1 MRALSVVVAG
11 SSGFLGSHLRAELER
26 RGHEVTALV
35 RRPARGPS
43 ESPWDPATG
52 VVDAALVAAADV
64 VVNVAGS
71 PTLGNPHSS
80 RWARELR
87 ESRMA
92 TTRVLA
98 DAVAAAARPPAF
110 LAGNAVGW
118 YGDHGDA
125 ELTEAADSRGHSFMT
140 EVCRSWQAAAA
151 PAVDAGARVCFLR
164 TAPVQ
169 DRRSAPLKQQ
179 LLQFRAGLGGP
190 IGAGRQWMPM
200 ISLRDWVGAAA
211 FLVEHADASGPVNL
225 SCPDPATN
233 AEFTRA
239 LAEAVRRPALL
250 PAPAPLV
257 RLAAGR
263 VAPDVLGS
271 MRVRP
276 AALLGWGYE
285 FADPTVDDV
294 VAAGL
299 AEAA

>member
-1 MRALSVVVAG
+1 MHLVIAG
-11 SSGFLGSHLRAELER
+11 ASGFLGSHLRAELEG
-26 RGHEVTALV
+26 RGHEVMTLV
-35 RRPARGPS
+35 RRPARAVN
-43 ESPWDPATG
+43 ESTWDPATG
-52 VVDAALVAAADV
+52 VVDPTVVAGADV
-64 VVNVAGS
+64 VVNLAGS

-87 ESRMA
+87 ESRVSTTRLLA
-92 TTRVLA
+92 TTI
-98 DAVAAAARPPAF
+98 AAAATPPAF

-125 ELTEAADSRGHSFMT
+125 ELTEAADSRGHAFMT
-140 EVCRSWQAAAA
+140 AVCRDWQAAAL

-169 DRRSAPLKQQ
+169 DRRNAPLKQQ
-179 LLQFRAGLGGP
+179 ALQFKAGLGGR

-200 ISLRDWVGAAA
+200 ISLRDWVAAVA
-211 FLVEHADASGPVNL
+211 FLVEHPTASGPVNL
-225 SCPDPATN
+225 SCAEPATN
-233 AEFTRA
+233 AEFTAA
-239 LAEAVRRPALL
+239 LAEAVGRPALL

-271 MRVRP
+271 VRVRP

-285 FADPTVDDV
+285 FADPTVGEV
-294 VAAGL
+294 VASGL
-299 AEAA
+299 AAA

>member
-1 MRALSVVVAG
+1 MHLVIAG
-11 SSGFLGSHLRAELER
+11 ASGFLGSHLRAEMER
-26 RGHEVTALV
+26 RGHQVTSLV
-35 RRPARGPS
+35 RRPAKLAE
-43 ESPWDPATG
+43 ESSWDPATG
-52 VVDAALVAAADV
+52 VIDAAVIGAADV
-64 VVNVAGS
+64 VVNLAGS
-71 PTLGNPHSS
+71 ATLGNPHSS

-87 ESRMA
+87 ESRLSTTGLLAA
-92 TTRVLA
+92 T
-98 DAVAAAARPPAF
+98 VAASARPPAF

-140 EVCRSWQAAAA
+140 GVCRDWQAAATS
-151 PAVDAGARVCFLR
+151 AVDAGARVCFLR

-179 LLQFRAGLGGP
+179 ALQFKAGLGGR

-200 ISLRDWVGAAA
+200 ISLRDWVGAVA
-211 FLVEHADASGPVNL
+211 FLAEHPTASGPVNL
-225 SCPDPATN
+225 SCAEPATN
-233 AEFTRA
+233 AEFTTA
-239 LAEAVRRPALL
+239 LASAVRRPALL
-250 PAPAPLV
+250 PAPGPLV

-285 FADPTVDDV
+285 FADPTVADV
-294 VAAGL
+294 VASGL
-299 AEAA
+299 DAA